1 MSGLSDAALKDL
13 NSRID
18 LMRDKLS
25 DQMKK
30 IPELKQNMNY
40 DLFKFGIVGFVS
52 IFFAIILIKNT
63 MKSLHIYFRTKSYE
77 RLQQKSNQPV
87 DENEFYSFE
96 NDINFRKELRRN
108 IHKSSV
114 EQNKVLENAK
124 REKLASRDE
133 IINDET
139 LKSENL
145 EANIDLNSID
155 KSNDDYS
162 YTKDKSNTES
172 YWEMMFT
179 KKDDKYV

>member
-1 MSGLSDAALKDL
+1 MSGLSDEALRDL

-18 LMRDKLS
+18 VMREELKKQL
-25 DQMKK
+25 KK

-40 DLFKFGIVGFVS
+40 DLFKFGIIGFVC
-52 IFFAIILIKNT
+52 IFFAVILVKNT
-63 MKSLHIYFRTKSYE
+63 MKSLNLYFRSKNYE
-77 RLQQKSNQPV
+77 KLHQKSNGPV
-87 DENEFYSFE
+87 DENEYYSFE

-108 IHKSSV
+108 IHKSST
-114 EQNKVLENAK
+114 EQNKILENAK
-124 REKLASRDE
+124 REKLASRNE

-145 EANIDLNSID
+145 EANIELNSID
-155 KSNDDYS
+155 KENDNYS
-162 YTKDKSNTES
+162 YAKDKSNSNS